1 MKKCKCGFKTWSS
14 RRYRKHKKECEVLK
28 SGQSETWPAEG
39 QEVKEELVKTQVSEE
54 PVEAEIEEIADKGID
69 FEEMT
74 VNELRDLARAEGLPI
89 YGSKAALIE
98 RLKEGE

>member
-1 MKKCKCGFKTWSS
+1 MKKCSCGFRTWNKK
-14 RRYRKHKKECEVLK
+14 RFAKHIRGCGERD
-28 SGQSETWPAEG
+28 GRETVEEYTERP
-39 QEVKEELVKTQVSEE
+39 EVKEEPAEE
-54 PVEAEIEEIADKGID
+54 VIEEIVEEIEDEGID